1 MRRIALQWWH
11 IALIVAIL
19 VQLCCTVSVYA
30 QSTVTSAA
38 SGLWSSPST
47 WQGGVVP
54 SAASMV
60 TIAAGHTVTA
70 ADATVA
76 GLTVHGELR
85 FAASATLSSTGN
97 VLVHGKLTMRPSS
110 ASAVHTLRFVNVNEA
125 AFVGSGMDPVATD
138 VGLWVLGQ
146 LDIAGSTK
154 TAWTHAAGSVAKGAT
169 QIQLESAPVGW
180 QVGDTVSIVPSEP
193 ITIGVNSW
201 NGFDLATITAISGAT
216 VTLSAPTLYAHP
228 AVTNP
233 FDNAIYTAEVLNLSR
248 NVRIEGTPGKRA
260 HVFIR
265 STLPQSIRYA
275 DLRYLAPRKPTSD
288 GYTASITGRY
298 GLHFHHNLDGS
309 RGSLVE
315 GVVVRDSG
323 GHAFV
328 PHASH
333 GITFKDTISYST
345 YDEAY
350 WWDAPPC
357 NVGCAQVT
365 INDSHD
371 ITIDHAVAARVLT
384 HPNFR
389 GYRLAGFV
397 LGKGDGLSLRNS
409 VAVGVQGNTD
419 ASGYEWP
426 EVGQAVWLF
435 ENNVAHNNK
444 VDGIFTWQNNDAAHT
459 ITDFVA
465 YHNGEAGIDHGAYRN
480 AYQYKDIY
488 LLGNGT
494 AFISRAASGG
504 ALRSDGYAHA
514 LERVYMNGYLRI
526 AEHNLPY
533 IRPTLVKD
541 CVTTR
546 IVVSEAAKPTPGKY
560 DFVNCTK
567 PDGTSLEPS
576 DFAFSFAWPNSLY
589 RVQRPDRTAY
599 QITGAGS
606 AMSTIAPFYT
616 ASLSPIAQQIA
627 DLLEQYPAVRQELLE
642 AGVIP

>member
-1 MRRIALQWWH
+1 MKRLILALLFLTLFLP
-11 IALIVAIL
+11 AR
-19 VQLCCTVSVYA
+19 TTA
-30 QSTVTSAA
+30 QSAIVSAS
-38 SGLWSSPST
+38 SGAWSSATT
-47 WQGGVVP
+47 WTGGIMP

-60 TIAAGHTVTA
+60 TIAAGHIVTA
-70 ADATVA
+70 ADATIA

-85 FAASATLSSTGN
+85 YAASATLSSTGN
-97 VLVHGKLTMRPSS
+97 VLIYGKLSMKPST
-110 ASAVHTLRFVNVNEA
+110 AQVVHTLRFVNVNEA
-125 AFVGSGMDPVATD
+125 AFVGSGMEPLATD
-138 VGLWVLGQ
+138 VGLWVLGT
-146 LDIAGSTK
+146 LDIAGTVK
-154 TAWTHAAGSVAKGAT
+154 TAWTHVAGIAKGAT
-169 QIQLESAPVGW
+169 QITLASIPVGW
-180 QVGDTVSIVPSEP
+180 QVGDTVSIVPTEP
-193 ITIGVNSW
+193 ITVGVNSW
-201 NGFDLATITAISGAT
+201 NGFDLSTITAISGAT

-233 FDNAIYTAEVLNLSR
+233 FDNDIYTAEVLNLSR

-298 GLHFHHNLDGS
+298 GLHFHHNGDGS
-309 RGSLVE
+309 RGSIVE

-357 NVGCAQVT
+357 NVGCSQVT

-426 EVGQAVWLF
+426 EVGQAVWVF
-435 ENNVAHNNK
+435 ENNVSHNNK
-444 VDGIFTWQNNDAAHT
+444 VDGIFTWQNTDGAHV
-459 ITDFVA
+459 IEDFVA
-465 YHNGEAGIDHGAYRN
+465 YHNTEAGIDHGAYRN
-480 AYQYKDIY
+480 AYQYTDIY
-488 LLGNGT
+488 LLGNGI

-504 ALRSDGYAHA
+504 ALRADGYAHA
-514 LERVYMNGYLRI
+514 IERVYMDGTFKI

-541 CVTTR
+541 CIATR
-546 IVVSEAAKPTPGKY
+546 IVISEASKPTPGKY

-567 PDGTSLEPS
+567 PDGTPIEPS

-599 QITGAGS
+599 QITGAQVL
-606 AMSTIAPFYT
+606 STIAPFYT